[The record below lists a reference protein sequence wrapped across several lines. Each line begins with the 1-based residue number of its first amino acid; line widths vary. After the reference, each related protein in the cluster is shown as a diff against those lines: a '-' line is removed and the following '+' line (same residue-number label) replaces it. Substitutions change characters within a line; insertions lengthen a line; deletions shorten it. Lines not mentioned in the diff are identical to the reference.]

1 MPRVS
6 NGGIDM
12 EVVSWLFL
20 VVIVYYSVIKF
31 FLKVLEEK
39 EKRKKDADYTP

>member
-1 MPRVS
+1 
-6 NGGIDM
+6 M
-12 EVVSWLFL
+12 EILSWLFL

-31 FLKVLEEK
+31 FIKVIEEK

>member
-1 MPRVS
+1 MAKGRRRS
-6 NGGIDM
+6 RM
-12 EVVSWLFL
+12 EILSWLFL

-31 FLKVLEEK
+31 FIKVIEEK